1 MKTRGNEHSR
11 SQRCNELVSF
21 PSVPFLLHLQCPLSF
36 APNPN
41 HPGSFSKPLFPSLS
55 WSPPHFTPHTHRSVG
70 SLPLFTPSRNIHW
83 LSFLSWDLYTA
94 LTGCSDGP
102 RNTALAL
109 PDGAPS
115 CLLPS
120 VWALTTCD
128 IRKTF
133 SVPSDKSLLCW
144 QQCPREDAHTW
155 ELLDKY
161 FLTQTELKSIRKQQ
175 RTKQEAV
182 SCFSPMHRYVWS
194 C

>member
-1 MKTRGNEHSR
+1 MSTAGLRGVTSSSLFHLCHSCCT
-11 SQRCNELVSF
+11 CNAHSPLLQTLTIQG
-21 PSVPFLLHLQCPLSF
+21 PFQSHYFQAFLDLLLILPHTPTEVWGVFLFSLLHETFTDYLSCPGTCTRHLLGAAMDQEIQPLLSQ
-36 APNPN
+36 
-41 HPGSFSKPLFPSLS
+41 
-55 WSPPHFTPHTHRSVG
+55 TE
-70 SLPLFTPSRNIHW
+70 LP
-83 LSFLSWDLYTA
+83 
-94 LTGCSDGP
+94 
-102 RNTALAL
+102 
-109 PDGAPS
+109 APS

-128 IRKTF
+128 IKKTF